1 MTLYTALG
9 VPYFEDTD
17 EPAGFSQQ
25 QALAEFLDA
34 NPGIGSFTQ
43 TQINAFTTA
52 EKRAGRVI
60 WNQTSQTLQRSN
72 GSAFSDVGSPLS
84 SATPAA
90 ATAAGTAGTSSDVAR
105 GDHAHP
111 ATAPTPAAGDSST
124 KIATTAFVQTALASQ
139 ATLDG
144 GAAGTT
150 AWDTIID
157 GGAA

>member
-1 MTLYTALG
+1 MANTTKGYPYPADNAATD
-9 VPYFEDTD
+9 VPGDVQLLAEAVDAAPGIASLTQAQID
-17 EPAGFSQQ
+17 
-25 QALAEFLDA
+25 ALAVA
-34 NPGIGSFTQ
+34 Q
-43 TQINAFTTA
+43 
-52 EKRAGRVI
+52 KWAGRVI
-60 WNQTSQTLQRSN
+60 WNQTTLTLQRSD
-72 GSAFSDVGSPLS
+72 GGAFTDVGSPLS

-90 ATAAGTAGTSSDVAR
+90 ATTAGTAGTSTNVAR

-124 KIATTAFVQTALASQ
+124 KIATTAFVQTALALQ